1 MDIKAFALNLLSRNP
16 QIANNPQAQAYL
28 NIIKSGDSTKGE
40 EIAKNLC
47 ATYGVTTDQA
57 VNQAKRFFNL

>member
-16 QIANNPQAQAYL
+16 KIANNPQAQAYL
-28 NIIKSGDSTKGE
+28 NVIQSGDSAKGE
-40 EIAKNLC
+40 EIARNLC

-57 VNQAKRFFNL
+57 VNQAKQFFNL

>member
-1 MDIKAFALNLLSRNP
+1 MDIKAFALNLLGRNP
-16 QIANNPQAQAYL
+16 QVANNPQAQAYL
-28 NIIKSGDSTKGE
+28 DVIRSGDAAKGE